1 MSQRP
6 VELIPTLRLP
16 KTFRM
21 SPDCTALRVEQLKH
35 APQNYCSAF
44 TRAGCR
50 QVGGDDRRRP
60 RRMLTLAGALLPD
73 LTLYSWTS
81 PPMQLIRSQRAC
93 WELLSERARAGKTIV
108 LATQFAWE
116 ADQCT
121 RLASC
126 RAGPSAASARPRRCV
141 TAWQR

>member
-44 TRAGCR
+44 TEPVADRLVATI
-50 QVGGDDRRRP
+50 GGGR

-73 LTLYSWTS
+73 PDFIFLDEPTNAID
-81 PPMQLIRSQRAC
+81 PMSQRAC
-93 WELLSERARAGKTIV
+93 WELLSERAA
-108 LATQFAWE
+108 Q
-116 ADQCT
+116 
-121 RLASC
+121 
-126 RAGPSAASARPRRCV
+126 ARPSF
-141 TAWQR
+141 